1 MNSSVMVN
9 ALNHAQQDHP
19 QLPRKHAL
27 AVVMAIIG
35 METTV
40 LNYVQSA
47 KLLIL
52 ITINVNVQQV
62 QTGLEQYVLTVL
74 LAEYSMQH
82 PNYANAQQEQDG
94 MDILV
99 WNLILA
105 QVAENGMSSVLGA
118 NAQQEQDGMEHSV
131 SEEKYVQVA
140 HTWMM

>member
-1 MNSSVMVN
+1 LAQNAPVVLVMSSPTTES
-9 ALNHAQQDHP
+9 ALRHAHLDQA
-19 QLPRKHAL
+19 QLPRRPASH
-27 AVVMAIIG
+27 VVMDSIG
-35 METTV
+35 MA
-40 LNYVQSA
+40 LDASSYVQSA

-99 WNLILA
+99 
-105 QVAENGMSSVLGA
+105 
-118 NAQQEQDGMEHSV
+118 
-131 SEEKYVQVA
+131 
-140 HTWMM
+140 

>member
-47 KLLIL
+47 KLLTL
-52 ITINVNVQQV
+52 ITTNVNVQQV
-62 QTGLEQYVLTVL
+62 QTGLEQYALTVL

-94 MDILV
+94 M
-99 WNLILA
+99 
-105 QVAENGMSSVLGA
+105 
-118 NAQQEQDGMEHSV
+118 EHSV

-140 HTWMM
+140 HT